1 MLSENNHIILTID
14 VEDNF
19 TPEELANP
27 GDWEIYEGQV
37 VQNTDH
43 VIKTLNDLNAD
54 ATFFVLGKVAQRHPE
69 IVSHI
74 QKAGYEVASHG
85 FAHELV
91 DRMTEQAFEDDLR
104 KSLDVLQSITGNK
117 VKGFR
122 ARSFSISM
130 RTLWA
135 LDILAKYHLDY
146 DSSIVD
152 TEVERIMEG
161 EIIGPKKILHHSFV
175 ELPISTA
182 RILGFQQSISGGM
195 ALRLMPFAIYLKML
209 KGSSSFMNNRVLY
222 CHVWEFNK
230 DQPKRKISLLQSIAQ
245 APWTYTTES
254 KIRKL
259 ALHYK
264 FISIRKYLKLLHA

>member
-1 MLSENNHIILTID
+1 
-14 VEDNF
+14 
-19 TPEELANP
+19 PEELANP

-91 DRMTEQAFEDDLR
+91 DSMTEQAFEDDLR
-104 KSLDVLQSITGNK
+104 KSLDVLQSITGDK

-130 RTLWA
+130 QTLWA

-152 TEVERIMEG
+152 IEVER
-161 EIIGPKKILHHSFV
+161 IGPKKILHYSFV
-175 ELPISTA
+175 EFPISTT
-182 RILGFQQSISGGM
+182 RILGFQQLISGGI
-195 ALRLMPFAIYLKML
+195 AFRLIPFAIYLKML
-209 KGSSSFMNNRVLY
+209 KCSSSFMNNRVLY

-259 ALHYK
+259 ALNYK
-264 FISIRKYLKLLHA
+264 FISIRKYLKLFHA

>member
-1 MLSENNHIILTID
+1 MLYNNNHIILTID

-19 TPEELANP
+19 TPEELAKP

-43 VIKTLNDLNAD
+43 VIKILKDLNAD

-74 QKAGYEVASHG
+74 EKAGYEVASHG
-85 FAHELV
+85 FAHERV
-91 DRMTEQAFEDDLR
+91 DRMTGQAFEDDLK

-122 ARSFSISM
+122 ARSFSITT

-135 LDILAKYHLDY
+135 LDILAKYHLNY
-146 DSSIVD
+146 DSSIMD

-161 EIIGPKKILHHSFV
+161 EKIEPKKILRHSFV
-175 ELPISTA
+175 EFPISTT
-182 RILGFQQSISGGM
+182 RILGFKQSISGGI
-195 ALRLMPFAIYLKML
+195 AFRLIPFPIYRRML
-209 KGSSSFMNNRVLY
+209 KRSYSFMNNRVLY

-245 APWTYTTES
+245 ATWTYTTES
-254 KIRKL
+254 KIRNL

-264 FISIRKYLKLLHA
+264 FVSIRKYLKLFHA